1 MKKEDL
7 KAVIKANFENNE
19 FETAME
25 LSKELLQEYENVAGK
40 RSLAALVGHYR
51 KKAGATEVIE
61 DEENLAPVEEVNITH
76 EEVVQTEDDSEVP
89 AEEPKKE
96 EEPEY
101 QFDCNEELDAVIDV
115 EEIKELLDKGN
126 KAMNR
131 YCIVK
136 EYFKQVSD
144 TERKISTTM
153 LVKADG
159 FGWETFG
166 EVVKALGGKKG
177 KTVRVAGSFWKSSC
191 GLPVGEEITKWTV
204 FKIGDALRQYAFRQN
219 ESAITCVTAAI

>member
-7 KAVIKANFENNE
+7 KAAIKANFENNE
-19 FETAME
+19 FATAME
-25 LSKELLQEYENVAGK
+25 LNKDLFQEYENAAGK

-51 KKAGATEVIE
+51 KKAGATEAIE
-61 DEENLAPVEEVNITH
+61 EEENLAPVEEVTITN
-76 EEVVQTEDDSEVP
+76 EEAGSVEDILP
-89 AEEPKKE
+89 AEEPKEE

-101 QFDCNEELDAVIDV
+101 QFDCNEELDAIIDV
-115 EEIKELLDKGN
+115 EEIRELLEKGN
-126 KAMNR
+126 KALNR

-136 EYFKQVSD
+136 EYFKQESD

-153 LVKADG
+153 FVKSDG
-159 FGWETFG
+159 LGWESFG
-166 EVVKALGGKKG
+166 EVTKALGGKKG

-204 FKIGDALRQYAFRQN
+204 FKVGDALRQFAFRTN
-219 ESAITCVTAAI
+219 ASAITNVSCFI

>member
-1 MKKEDL
+1 MKKENL
-7 KAVIKANFENNE
+7 KAAIKANFENNE
-19 FETAME
+19 FATAME
-25 LSKELLQEYENVAGK
+25 LNKDLFQEYENVAGK
-40 RSLAALVGHYR
+40 RSLTALVSFYR
-51 KKAGATEVIE
+51 KKAGATESIE
-61 DEENLAPVEEVNITH
+61 QEENLTPVEEVEKV
-76 EEVVQTEDDSEVP
+76 EEVT
-89 AEEPKKE
+89 AEEPQKE
-96 EEPEY
+96 EKIEEPEY

-115 EEIKELLDKGN
+115 DEIRELLDKGN
-126 KAMNR
+126 KALNR

-177 KTVRVAGSFWKSSC
+177 KTERVAGSFWKSGC
-191 GLPVGEEITKWTV
+191 GLPVGEEIKKWTV
-204 FKIGDALRQYAFRQN
+204 FKVGDALRQFAFRQN
-219 ESAITCVTAAI
+219 ASAITCVTAAI

>member
-7 KAVIKANFENNE
+7 KAAIKVNFENNE

-25 LSKELLQEYENVAGK
+25 LNKDLFQEYEKVAGK
-40 RSLAALVGHYR
+40 RSLTALVGHYR
-51 KKAGATEVIE
+51 KKAGAAEVVE
-61 DEENLAPVEEVNITH
+61 AEENLAPVEEVTITN
-76 EEVVQTEDDSEVP
+76 EEVGKIEEIP
-89 AEEPKKE
+89 AEEPKE
-96 EEPEY
+96 VEEPEY

-115 EEIKELLDKGN
+115 NEISELMENGN
-126 KAMNR
+126 KALNR

-144 TERKISTTM
+144 FDRKISTTM
-153 LVKADG
+153 FVKPDA
-159 FGWETFG
+159 FGWESFG

-177 KTVRVAGSFWKSSC
+177 KTVRVSGSFWKSSC

-204 FKIGDALRQYAFRQN
+204 FKVGDALRQYAFRQN
-219 ESAITCVTAAI
+219 DSAIKYVSAMV

>member
-7 KAVIKANFENNE
+7 KAAIKANFENNE
-19 FETAME
+19 FATAME
-25 LSKELLQEYENVAGK
+25 LNKDLFQEYENVAGK
-40 RSLAALVGHYR
+40 RSLTALVSFYR
-51 KKAGATEVIE
+51 KKAGTTESIE
-61 DEENLAPVEEVNITH
+61 QEENLTPVEEVEKV
-76 EEVVQTEDDSEVP
+76 EEVT
-89 AEEPKKE
+89 AEEPQKE
-96 EEPEY
+96 EKIEEPEY

-115 EEIKELLDKGN
+115 DEIRELLDKGN
-126 KAMNR
+126 KALNR

-177 KTVRVAGSFWKSSC
+177 KTERVAGSFWKSGC
-191 GLPVGEEITKWTV
+191 GLPVGEEIKKWTV
-204 FKIGDALRQYAFRQN
+204 FKVGDALRQFAFRQN
-219 ESAITCVTAAI
+219 ASAITCVTAAI